1 MSFLLDIFVK
11 VQWNIHIY
19 RINNSILWIKLFLC
33 MYVNNNSL
41 SVVGDGGEACAAGRK
56 IPGRAI
62 NAFRQTFPGARHF
75 FQNLPNK
82 SDWWC
87 VAVFASS
94 SKFMYRSALSYGDVA
109 RYLHINTSIIW
120 IIQSRGGGADK
131 SLPREMALVGGLT
144 SFDVRIHDSIQ
155 LPLRFYDRIYLQF
168 VGFDLLKFGVSI
180 VELSILQFY
189 SVSYITELV
198 FEYDGTLSA
207 FSIETWL

>member
-1 MSFLLDIFVK
+1 MI
-11 VQWNIHIY
+11 
-19 RINNSILWIKLFLC
+19 WIKFLC
-33 MYVNNNSL
+33 VYVNNNSL
-41 SVVGDGGEACAAGRK
+41 SVVGNDGACAAGRK

-62 NAFRQTFPGARHF
+62 NAFRQIFSGARHF
-75 FQNLPNK
+75 FQNLPYK
-82 SDWWC
+82 SDWWR

-131 SLPREMALVGGLT
+131 SLPREMAPVGGLT

-155 LPLRFYDRIYLQF
+155 LPLTFYDRIYLRF

-180 VELSILQFY
+180 VEHCLLHSFMVFLISLSMNMMEYQT
-189 SVSYITELV
+189 ITERFLNCNAV
-198 FEYDGTLSA
+198 VTITS
-207 FSIETWL
+207 

>member
-1 MSFLLDIFVK
+1 
-11 VQWNIHIY
+11 
-19 RINNSILWIKLFLC
+19 

-41 SVVGDGGEACAAGRK
+41 SVAGDEGACAAGRK

-62 NAFRQTFPGARHF
+62 NAIRQTFPGARHF

-87 VAVFASS
+87 VAAFASS

-155 LPLRFYDRIYLQF
+155 LPLRFYDRFYLQF
-168 VGFDLLKFGVSI
+168 VGFDLLNFRVSI
-180 VELSILQFY
+180 VEDCLLHYFMAFVISLSWCMKVMRYRIIMKLE
-189 SVSYITELV
+189 SRLM
-198 FEYDGTLSA
+198 
-207 FSIETWL
+207 WL